1 MRPPGA
7 APPDAAGPLQSGPP
21 ATPRP
26 PPPRTGSAADGA
38 PVHTDGGEAETQGP
52 PEAALA
58 RGRAPA
64 PGHLA
69 LGAQWGDHPVRMTAR
84 RSTARPSPRAPCPVP
99 GCRTS
104 PSTPPA
110 LSSDQPSTSP
120 APPWPGGLRLASGLP
135 EGHHAGGGGGEGGG
149 CSRPRP
155 PLPLLQSGCAWKTTP
170 HPCSLLPVPKP
181 QPPPGQPAWPHGPQE
196 QPAAPKRTQPWDPE
210 HSTALP
216 LSQLPPA
223 TALPPPAP
231 PTASGLRQGCPPS
244 ASCSPAHPAAPAL
257 SPAYPHLPLD
267 TPKHTSSHTRTP
279 THPRN
284 HPLSF

>member
-69 LGAQWGDHPVRMTAR
+69 LGAQRGDHPVRMTAR

-135 EGHHAGGGGGEGGG
+135 EGHHAGAGGGRLLPPSAPPSTPAIWLCLENHPSPLQPPASAQTPAPAWPAGLA
-149 CSRPRP
+149 PRP
-155 PLPLLQSGCAWKTTP
+155 PGAACRAQAHTA
-170 HPCSLLPVPKP
+170 V
-181 QPPPGQPAWPHGPQE
+181 GP
-196 QPAAPKRTQPWDPE
+196 
-210 HSTALP
+210 
-216 LSQLPPA
+216 
-223 TALPPPAP
+223 
-231 PTASGLRQGCPPS
+231 
-244 ASCSPAHPAAPAL
+244 
-257 SPAYPHLPLD
+257 
-267 TPKHTSSHTRTP
+267 
-279 THPRN
+279 
-284 HPLSF
+284 